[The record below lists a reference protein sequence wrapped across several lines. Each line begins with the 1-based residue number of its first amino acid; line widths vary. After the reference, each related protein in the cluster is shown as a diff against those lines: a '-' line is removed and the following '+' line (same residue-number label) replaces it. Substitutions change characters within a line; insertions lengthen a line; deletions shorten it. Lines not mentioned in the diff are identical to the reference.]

1 MLLTLFFSL
10 RHALLR
16 GFEIPILVLFLSS
29 LEGETNDLFF
39 SRCKSRLILVCKK
52 EDADKLDPPDVH
64 CDFAHQV
71 PIFGKIL
78 ITFVSLDWL
87 LRFLIWLMAVVYF
100 DLFSNFFVLFS
111 VIFHLKTIKNICRF
125 KSR

>member
-1 MLLTLFFSL
+1 MLLTLFCSL

-39 SRCKSRLILVCKK
+39 SRCKSRLIIVCKK
-52 EDADKLDPPDVH
+52 EDADKLDPPSEN
-64 CDFAHQV
+64 CDFTHQV

-78 ITFVSLDWL
+78 ITCVSVDGYTVSHL
-87 LRFLIWLMAVVYF
+87 
-100 DLFSNFFVLFS
+100 
-111 VIFHLKTIKNICRF
+111 VIFLLLLGVIQGKALLSNAL
-125 KSR
+125 